1 MPVYVIAQL
10 KIEDRARYQRY
21 VDAFMPVLAAH
32 GGRLLAADEAPAREE
47 GDWPYDKVI
56 LLSFPDEAR
65 FRAWADSP
73 DYRRIVQD
81 RLAAT
86 TGPVILAHGIG

>member
-1 MPVYVIAQL
+1 MPVYIIAQL
-10 KIEDRARYQRY
+10 KIADRARYQRY
-21 VDAFMPVLAAH
+21 VDAFMPVLAGH

-56 LLSFPDEAR
+56 LLSFPDETA
-65 FRAWADSP
+65 FRAWAGSP
-73 DYRRIVQD
+73 EYRRIAQD

-86 TGPVILAHGIG
+86 TGPVIMAHGLG